1 MKTKI
6 ISKSI
11 ILLANLC
18 LLSSISESR
27 AQTNPASASPQI
39 IDAAASTNLQQT
51 LDDAPPNS
59 IIEFN
64 PNRQLVL
71 STPLKVNQPLTVRG
85 LNARLPEKLGKS
97 PLVTVT
103 ANGVTI
109 EDFKLYGNTESV
121 GQEERAPLIYI
132 QAGDFRVQHG
142 LVVSS
147 SRHGI
152 YAAPDQKTGDLY
164 GGVIRDIVGRG
175 NARCVVSIG
184 DHGDQGLTV
193 HNVLIENIRCYDSSL
208 RGAVNIKDGN
218 DNITIRDI
226 YASNSVYAV
235 DVQDHKKPGETNRN
249 ITVENVYAVKCRH
262 AVRTN
267 NRDLGHQNL
276 TIRNVT
282 AEQCAIPLRLSNT
295 EHLTLENVRVLNH
308 QISEEPYP
316 PILIYNWG
324 VFVRDVVVKNS
335 NYNGPAL
342 ALVDSGDV
350 VVDGFTLQG
359 QSNAL
364 TSGVSYL
371 ITTNIA
377 FSGLRISHVLARNLK
392 NGGIVLESKN
402 AQGALSDY
410 LIAENLA
417 EVVDHIHGSNGVIA
431 NNVSLANA
439 GSSTAESLAGRES
452 LDSH

>member
-1 MKTKI
+1 MNRGIT
-6 ISKSI
+6 
-11 ILLANLC
+11 LLG
-18 LLSSISESR
+18 LSLMACIFASHG
-27 AQTNPASASPQI
+27 QTNPASSSAPPQI
-39 IDAAASTNLQQT
+39 IYAAANTNLQKT

-59 IIEFN
+59 VIMFN
-64 PNRQLVL
+64 PNQQLVL
-71 STPLKVNQPLTVRG
+71 STPLKVNQPLTLRG

-109 EDFKLYGNTESV
+109 EDFQLYGNTESV
-121 GQEERAPLIYI
+121 AQEERAPLIYI
-132 QAGDFRVQHG
+132 QAGDFRVQRG
-142 LVVSS
+142 LVVNS

-152 YAAPDQKTGDLY
+152 YAAPDQHTGDLY

-193 HNVLIENIRCYDSSL
+193 HNVLIENIHCYDSSL
-208 RGAVNIKDGN
+208 RGAVNLKDGN
-218 DNITIRDI
+218 DNITVRDV

-235 DVQDHKKPGETNRN
+235 DIQDHKKPGETNRN

-295 EHLTLENVRVLNH
+295 EHLTLDNVRVLNH
-308 QISEEPYP
+308 QISEEPFP
-316 PILIYNWG
+316 PILIYNCQG

-350 VVDGFTLQG
+350 VIDGFTLQG

-364 TSGVSYL
+364 PSGVSYV
-371 ITTNIA
+371 ITTNAA
-377 FSGLRISHVLARNLK
+377 FSGLRISHVSARNVK

-402 AQGALSDY
+402 AQGTLSDY
-410 LIAENLA
+410 LISENLA
-417 EVVDHIHGSNGVIA
+417 EVVDHIHGSNALIV
-431 NNVSLANA
+431 NNISLVNA
-439 GSSTAESLAGRES
+439 DRPTVKRLAGKKTEN
-452 LDSH
+452 LP